1 MLRGHKTSC
10 NKEKNSYRT
19 EQNISLIW
27 HITGTIFVLLEVTNL
42 KVCIYIYSTTYFLL
56 PSCWTSLSILPIFC
70 CSNGRAFPL
79 QLLGQLQSHPRLS
92 TEHSDYICL
101 LQMIIFPSASQLQ
114 IPTTVYPSLNLFF
127 IEFHQHKAI
136 VNTSV

>member
-10 NKEKNSYRT
+10 NERENSHRT
-19 EQNISLIW
+19 EQNTSLIW
-27 HITGTIFVLLEVTNL
+27 HILVLLEFTNL
-42 KVCIYIYSTTYFLL
+42 KVYIYPLPHISSSLPAGPAYPFFPFSAAAVAGLFLFTCSG
-56 PSCWTSLSILPIFC
+56 SCSPTLVS
-70 CSNGRAFPL
+70 A
-79 QLLGQLQSHPRLS
+79 LS
-92 TEHSDYICL
+92 THSDYICL

-114 IPTTVYPSLNLFF
+114 IPITVYPALNLFF